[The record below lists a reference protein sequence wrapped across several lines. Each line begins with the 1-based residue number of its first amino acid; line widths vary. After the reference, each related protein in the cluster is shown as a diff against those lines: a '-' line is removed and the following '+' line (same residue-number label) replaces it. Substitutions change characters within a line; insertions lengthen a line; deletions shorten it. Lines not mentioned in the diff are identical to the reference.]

1 MGSPLD
7 PNAQLLQAIAGY
19 LRAVGIDMQV
29 SLNTTTF
36 IPTMLAGQTP
46 AFFENWTVTSF
57 AYYNIAQ
64 TGGPSAFWNPRHV
77 IDRTITKD
85 LTRLLHTQGAKQK
98 AVYAKAARDF
108 ADNAWYIS
116 PVLLSNTSAYNSSK
130 LKFAMTVGAPAPYLY
145 NFQRA

>member
-19 LRAVGIDMQV
+19 LRAVGINMQV
-29 SLNTTTF
+29 SQNTTTF
-36 IPTMLAGQTP
+36 IPTMLQGQTP
-46 AFFENWTVTSF
+46 AFFENWTITSF
-57 AYYNIAQ
+57 AYYNFAQ

-77 IDRTITKD
+77 IDRTMVKDMTK
-85 LTRLLHTQGAKQK
+85 LLHTQGPAQRKLYTK
-98 AVYAKAARDF
+98 SAVDFAKAA
-108 ADNAWYIS
+108 WYIA
-116 PVLLSNTSAYNSSK
+116 PVVLSNTSAFNSSK